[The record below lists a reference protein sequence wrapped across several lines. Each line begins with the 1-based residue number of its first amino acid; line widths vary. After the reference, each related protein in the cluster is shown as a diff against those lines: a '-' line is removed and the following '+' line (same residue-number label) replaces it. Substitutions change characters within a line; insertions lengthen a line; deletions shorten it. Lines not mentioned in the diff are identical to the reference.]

1 MFLLF
6 MVKNEWGILQ
16 KLSSNIRYF
25 FLIHCV
31 YAQSG
36 ADYGNGLRPQFL
48 RFEAHNLLW
57 QWAIFARFGTIKFYN
72 DFPIFS

>member
-36 ADYGNGLRPQFL
+36 ADYENGLRPQFSL
-48 RFEAHNLLW
+48 FEAHNLL
-57 QWAIFARFGTIKFYN
+57 
-72 DFPIFS
+72 

>member
-1 MFLLF
+1 MNGVFYKNCLL
-6 MVKNEWGILQ
+6 IYD
-16 KLSSNIRYF
+16 IF

-36 ADYGNGLRPQFL
+36 ADYENGLRPQFL